1 MRPKKTDSEHATHSA
16 PNYWIIA
23 VTVIIGVISGFILI
37 LAINLTSDVQILPT
51 SKQSTVFYDIHKREY
66 TRIFVENRLEA
77 PLQSIPDNLKKAI
90 VNVEDVRFFEH
101 SGIDFRSIARAIWV
115 DIRGGGYIEGGSTI
129 TQQLARNVLLS
140 QKKAI
145 TRKIQEVFLAMKLER
160 NYTKEEILERYL
172 NQIYFGHG
180 TYGVEAASRL
190 YFGKSVTRLELHQI
204 ALLAGLPKSPNGF
217 SPYQN
222 PEAAKSRRAVV
233 LAQMAKYGSIS
244 EEQEEFYNNKPLD
257 VIPLEGSKRKA
268 AYFVDY
274 IVQKLK
280 GTIDE
285 ESLYTGGYQIYTT
298 IDPLAQE
305 AADEAVASLTGGE
318 ADANGILQPQIALV
332 AIDPRNGYIK
342 AMIGGRDFGNT
353 QLNRAVSAYRQPGSA
368 MKPFVYTAAIDSKHY
383 TPSTI
388 LTDEPL
394 EYPMDNGKVWSPQNY
409 DRQFRGEI
417 PLRQA
422 LEQSINTV
430 AIKLVEDI
438 GPSKIVSFAKQMG
451 LSSLIV
457 TGKINDLNLGALALG
472 GLTKGVSPLEM
483 ATAYAPLANQG
494 LSVEPIAVLEV
505 RDADGHVIFEERTR
519 KKVVISEATAY
530 LVTDMLRG
538 VIMRGT
544 GRGAMLDRPAAG
556 KTGTTND
563 NTNAWFVGYT
573 PDLLATVWIGNDAQN
588 KPIQLN
594 GAYIGSGRAARVWNV
609 FMRKALSK
617 TSPSDFVPPAGV
629 VTGVEICTASGLLAS
644 PDCPEISYE
653 SYLSGTEPTE
663 VCTMHSSPYPPFF
676 EDDSSIEPFPGASPI
691 SPDTSVPENS
701 GAQPALPETTPTPK
715 PQVPHQSQG
724 PKRRII
730 VKICTESGLL
740 ASPYCPESLTAVEIF
755 TEGEEPTEYCNI
767 HKPAQ

>member
-1 MRPKKTDSEHATHSA
+1 MRPKKTSSSEEAPTRSA

-23 VTVIIGVISGFILI
+23 ITVIIGSISGFILI
-37 LAINLTSDVQILPT
+37 LAINLTRDVQILPPP
-51 SKQSTVFYDIHKREY
+51 KQSTVFYDINKREY
-66 TRIFVENRLEA
+66 TRIFVENRLEV
-77 PLQSIPDNLKKAI
+77 PLQSIPEHLRQAVVD
-90 VNVEDVRFFEH
+90 VEDVRFFEH
-101 SGIDFRSIARAIWV
+101 SGIDFRSIARALWV
-115 DIRGGGYIEGGSTI
+115 DVKGGGYIEGGSTI

-145 TRKIQEVFLAMKLER
+145 TRKIQEVFLAMKIER

-180 TYGVEAASRL
+180 TYGVEAASQL

-222 PEAAKSRRAVV
+222 PDAAKERRAVV
-233 LAQMAKYGSIS
+233 LSQMLKYGSINK
-244 EEQEEFYNNKPLD
+244 EQAELFGNKPLD
-257 VIPLEGSKRKA
+257 VIPLEGSRRKA

-318 ADANGILQPQIALV
+318 KDANGIMQPQIALV
-332 AIDPRNGYIK
+332 AIDPRTGYIK
-342 AMIGGRDFGNT
+342 AMNGGRDFGNT
-353 QLNRAVSAYRQPGSA
+353 QLNRAVAAYRQPGSA

-388 LTDEPL
+388 LVDEPI
-394 EYPMDNGKVWSPQNY
+394 EYPMANGNIWSPRNY
-409 DRQFRGEI
+409 DRRFRGAI
-417 PLRQA
+417 TLRQA
-422 LEQSINTV
+422 LEQSVNTV
-430 AIKLVEDI
+430 AIKVVEDI
-438 GPSKIVSFAKQMG
+438 GPSKIISFAKQMG
-451 LSSLIV
+451 LSSLMV
-457 TGKINDLNLGALALG
+457 TGKVNDLNLGALALG
-472 GLTKGVSPLEM
+472 GLTKGVTPLEM

-505 RDADGHVIFEERTR
+505 RDGDGHVIFEERTR

-544 GRGAMLDRPAAG
+544 GRSALLDRPAAG

-588 KPIQLN
+588 KPVQID
-594 GAYIGSGRAARVWNV
+594 GAYIGSGRAARIWNQ

-617 TSPSDFVPPAGV
+617 TPPSDFIPPAGV
-629 VTGVEICTASGLLAS
+629 VTGVEICTESGLLAS
-644 PDCPEISYE
+644 PDCPEITYE

-663 VCTMHSSPYPPFF
+663 VCAMHSLAYPPFF
-676 EDDSSIEPFPGASPI
+676 EDEPESP
-691 SPDTSVPENS
+691 SF
-701 GAQPALPETTPTPK
+701 PETTPGFPQTSPENDRIQPLPQPTPG
-715 PQVPHQSQG
+715 PQASNPSQA

-755 TEGEEPTEYCNI
+755 TEGEEPTEICNI
-767 HKPAQ
+767 HKRSQ